1 MARARTGERKRGRTA
16 RPGMDREASVTTKRA
31 KEREYGKRIQ
41 EIGVSADS
49 AGIVGDHSRTADE
62 AHAAEKPYMKKIGV
76 KFDLKKNKEVK
87 SKEKVVGVG
96 NKNLKITVKNYKT
109 AKLKNGKKKTTFTV
123 VYDRSFKPTKK
134 QVHKMNRSYDGT
146 LFGGFWVDVVDYST
160 GSFDESVMDELGV
173 SVKLSKWKYSKNKK
187 FKDGDGCWVKY
198 PLRAQVKV
206 TITYPASYKGLCL
219 GVGANSY
226 FNPEG
231 STAYKVNQAHFEG
244 KRPFGKTY
252 MYKKGKT
259 NSHWMRIK

>member
-1 MARARTGERKRGRTA
+1 MESVFKKSACLLTA
-16 RPGMDREASVTTKRA
+16 LALSVTVVA
-31 KEREYGKRIQ
+31 LP
-41 EIGVSADS
+41 V
-49 AGIVGDHSRTADE
+49 TADE

-76 KFDLKKNKEVK
+76 KFDLKKNKAVK

-96 NKNLKITVKNYKT
+96 NKNLKITVKNYRT

-160 GSFDESVMDELGV
+160 GCLDESVMDELGV